1 MVKTIA
7 TFLFTTVICFGAMAG
22 TLFPN
27 LDINDP
33 NLSQDKVMR
42 QCQKSLMHAPQ
53 ELDAWC
59 DKAYK
64 MGYWQAL
71 ELVGLHTGDG
81 SRYIAEARK
90 HAEEG
95 DPDGILALAYVY
107 STGRFVTKDLAQSI
121 NLYNRY
127 LADNSNKVKE
137 KMRVQ
142 RTHKDLYLIYTEL
155 GNLEKAA
162 EHKRFLDESNYEK
175 IRKEMFEKQLKDSGI
190 SLDN

>member
-7 TFLFTTVICFGAMAG
+7 TFLFAIVICFSGMAG

-42 QCQKSLMHAPQ
+42 QCQKSLMYAPQ

-64 MGYWQAL
+64 MGNWQAL
-71 ELVGLHTGDG
+71 ELVGLHKGDG
-81 SRYIAEARK
+81 SRYIAEAKK
-90 HAEEG
+90 HAAEG

-107 STGRFVTKDLAQSI
+107 STGRFVTKDL
-121 NLYNRY
+121 
-127 LADNSNKVKE
+127 
-137 KMRVQ
+137 
-142 RTHKDLYLIYTEL
+142 YLIYTEL
-155 GNLEKAA
+155 GDLEKAA
-162 EHKRFLDESNYEK
+162 AHKRFLDESNYEK
-175 IRKEMFEKQLKDSGI
+175 VRKEMFEKQLKDSGI

>member
-1 MVKTIA
+1 MA
-7 TFLFTTVICFGAMAG
+7 TLLFTTVICFGAMAG

-59 DKAYK
+59 EKAYK
-64 MGYWQAL
+64 MGNWQAL

-81 SRYIAEARK
+81 SRYIAEAKK
-90 HAEEG
+90 HAAEG

-107 STGRFVTKDLAQSI
+107 STGRFVTKDLKQSI
-121 NLYNRY
+121 DLYNRY
-127 LADNSNKVKE
+127 LADNSNKAKE

-142 RTHKDLYLIYTEL
+142 MTHKDLYLIYTEL
-155 GNLEKAA
+155 GDLEKAA

>member
-1 MVKTIA
+1 MA
-7 TFLFTTVICFGAMAG
+7 TLLFTTVICFGAMAG
-22 TLFPN
+22 TLSPN

-59 DKAYK
+59 EKAYE
-64 MGYWQAL
+64 MGNWQAL

-81 SRYIAEARK
+81 SRYIAEAKK

-121 NLYNRY
+121 NLYNHY
-127 LADNSNKVKE
+127 LTENSNKVKE